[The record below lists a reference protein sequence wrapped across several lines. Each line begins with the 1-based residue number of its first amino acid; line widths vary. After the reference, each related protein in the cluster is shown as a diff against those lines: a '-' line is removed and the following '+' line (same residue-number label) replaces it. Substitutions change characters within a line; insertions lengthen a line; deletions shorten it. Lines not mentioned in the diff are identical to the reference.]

1 MSAAAGTQVA
11 ASVPRPFSFLRG
23 FRIIPRLETFPRVVT
38 FAQTIIGKIAIL
50 ALFGLGLYYATWL
63 HYIHNPRWI
72 VQICFLVAVTALP
85 QYRRIVLALGTFG
98 WAFGI
103 WWQWA
108 ERPQIVQAGV
118 SVVCAALISLLAIR
132 FRNTWFGRRPVAT
145 LLTGFAL
152 TVFVASYLPRGGSL
166 RTLAFDFL
174 PVAAAYLWFLAY
186 SLMDITAKN
195 RDSVASQVGAYQP
208 VWGSTA
214 TPFPKGSAYLRRIEA
229 KNPEQLA
236 IAQLKGLKL
245 LAWSLVLDLFL
256 TYAYTPFVH
265 GYMGI
270 PFYEFVF
277 HLSLLRA
284 PFKWYIGWA
293 SLISEFFER
302 MIEFS
307 IFGHRIVAVCRMAG
321 FLALRNTWRPL
332 ASRSIAEFWNRY
344 YYYFKELLVD
354 CFFYPAFM
362 RYFKRWGRWRL
373 FASTVAA
380 AGFGNAFFHFFR
392 DLNYVDDLGFWGALA
407 GFQSYIFY
415 TIVLS
420 VGIGI
425 SQMRERNT
433 ENLNWIRVHLIPA
446 LCVSSFFCV
455 LRVFDYT
462 FKRYPISESFRFLAH
477 LFNLVS

>member
-11 ASVPRPFSFLRG
+11 VPVPRPFSFLRG
-23 FRIIPRLETFPRVVT
+23 FRIIPRLETFPSVVT

-72 VQICFLVAVTALP
+72 VQICFLVAVTVLP
-85 QYRRIVLALGTFG
+85 RYRRIVLALGTFG

-108 ERPQIVQAGV
+108 ERPQIVQAAV
-118 SVVCAALISLLAIR
+118 SVVCAALIFLLAIR

-166 RTLAFDFL
+166 RTVAFDFL

-186 SLMDITAKN
+186 SLMDIPAKN

-236 IAQLKGLKL
+236 VAQLKGLKL

-256 TYAYTPFVH
+256 TYAYTPLRSRIHGHSLLRIRVSPQPGASSVPLVH
-265 GYMGI
+265 RLGQSDFGVPRAHDRVLDLRTPHHRSVPHGRISRPQKHVASAGI
-270 PFYEFVF
+270 AF
-277 HLSLLRA
+277 HRGVLEPLLLLLQGTSGRLLLLSSLHAIFQALGTLAFIRLDGCRSRLRKCFLSLLPR
-284 PFKWYIGWA
+284 P
-293 SLISEFFER
+293 E
-302 MIEFS
+302 
-307 IFGHRIVAVCRMAG
+307 
-321 FLALRNTWRPL
+321 LR
-332 ASRSIAEFWNRY
+332 
-344 YYYFKELLVD
+344 
-354 CFFYPAFM
+354 
-362 RYFKRWGRWRL
+362 
-373 FASTVAA
+373 
-380 AGFGNAFFHFFR
+380 
-392 DLNYVDDLGFWGALA
+392 
-407 GFQSYIFY
+407 
-415 TIVLS
+415 
-420 VGIGI
+420 
-425 SQMRERNT
+425 
-433 ENLNWIRVHLIPA
+433 
-446 LCVSSFFCV
+446 
-455 LRVFDYT
+455 
-462 FKRYPISESFRFLAH
+462 
-477 LFNLVS
+477 